1 MDKPEHIVVLVTAS
15 DAGEAQRI
23 ASALLEK
30 RQAACVNIV
39 PKVASHF
46 WWEGKLDT
54 AAESLLII
62 KSRAARLEDIIRL
75 VKEVHSNTVPEIIAL
90 PIIGGSP
97 DYLEWLDKEVA

>member
-1 MDKPEHIVVLVTAS
+1 MDKPEHIVVLVTAN
-15 DAGEAQRI
+15 DADEAQRI

-30 RQAACVNIV
+30 RLAACVNIV
-39 PKVASHF
+39 PKVDSRF

-54 AAESLLII
+54 AAESLLVI
-62 KSRAARLEDIIRL
+62 KSRAGRLEDIIRL
-75 VKEVHSNTVPEIIAL
+75 VKEVHSNTVPEIIAM